1 MRNVR
6 RHFRLDVLLPAVI
19 KLADKDEV
27 VSMVLP
33 ELAGGVWH
41 EQESEFDK
49 DALRLI
55 ERLAQENEMAGKVLY
70 DLISRLSMLCEAIL
84 ILVQGNQPQEKIE
97 NFISRRS
104 NLALITQLKSG
115 SHTVDMLKALN
126 EKIEFY
132 FSVID
137 AAAQKNYRSFLD
149 MMKSVD
155 FDFDDLLS
163 ALAERS
169 EKGAVLAQ
177 AVLALNAKLERH
189 INFLLKYKQ
198 EAQYMVNKDS
208 WPVRKLNLSAGGVG
222 FLSTHPYPKFARLV
236 INFRMGIKQ
245 EVFNMTGNIVSSRSL
260 SDNEHYIA
268 IEFTNAS
275 EAIQSRLIVLLQS
288 EELDQVMAY
297 LRKPAEPKA
306 VEEVW

>member
-1 MRNVR
+1 VRNVR
-6 RHFRLDVLLPAVI
+6 RYFRLDVLLPAVI
-19 KLADKDEV
+19 KLAEKDEV

-33 ELAGGVWH
+33 ELAGGGWY
-41 EQESEFDK
+41 EQEYEFDK

-55 ERLAQENEMAGKVLY
+55 ERLAQENEMAGKLLY
-70 DLISRLSMLCEAIL
+70 DLIGRLSMLCEAIL
-84 ILVQGNQPQEKIE
+84 VLVQGNQPQEKIE

-137 AAAQKNYRSFLD
+137 AAAQKNYRAFLD

-155 FDFDDLLS
+155 FDFDDLLPV
-163 ALAERS
+163 LAERS

-189 INFLLKYKQ
+189 VNFLHKYQQ

-222 FLSTHPYPKFARLV
+222 FLSTHAYPKFARL
-236 INFRMGIKQ
+236 IISFRIGVKQ

-260 SDNEHYIA
+260 SDSEHYIA

-275 EAIQSRLIVLLQS
+275 EVIQSRIIVLLQN
-288 EELDQVMAY
+288 EELDQVMEY
-297 LRKPAEPKA
+297 LRKPAVSKP